1 MREIIIVLL
10 IAVVGYLAYDDFYNQ
25 RPALRQAQ
33 TEIQQLH
40 LTPAPA
46 TAETARRPVYVP
58 IARPS
63 QPDWFRKRVEQGSS
77 LDTSHQHTQE
87 RERASTPAP

>member
-10 IAVVGYLAYDDFYNQ
+10 IAAAGYLAYDDFYSQ
-25 RPALRQAQ
+25 RPALQQAQ
-33 TEIQQLH
+33 AEIQQLH

-46 TAETARRPVYVP
+46 TAQSARPVYVP
-58 IARPS
+58 RARPS
-63 QPDWFRKRVEQGSS
+63 QPDWFRKRVEQGST

>member
-1 MREIIIVLL
+1 MRELIIVLL

-33 TEIQQLH
+33 SEIQQLR
-40 LTPAPA
+40 LSPAPP
-46 TAETARRPVYVP
+46 TVQSTRPVYVP
-58 IARPS
+58 IARPN